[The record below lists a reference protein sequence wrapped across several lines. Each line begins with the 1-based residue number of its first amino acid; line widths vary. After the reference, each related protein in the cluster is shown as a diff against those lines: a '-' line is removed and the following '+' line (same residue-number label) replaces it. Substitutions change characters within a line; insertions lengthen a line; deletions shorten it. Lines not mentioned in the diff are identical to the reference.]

1 MVDDKQVDNV
11 VKIVTVTLFFANH
24 HLVASVEQCPRHGR
38 PPRSSSRKKELGRL
52 ALICSAWTAYI
63 RSLLFRRVYIADSNV
78 VAGRFLSL
86 LRRNNH
92 LGHYTT
98 ILVMQSAAALEFP
111 DLPNFLPNLRTAIIS
126 SSVFEPIEGSVRPW
140 VGVTHLKMKFCMLS
154 TAEDLWRLLCIF
166 PALEHLHLSGWLVMD
181 PDAPIV
187 IATNAPAIHLK
198 ELVLLSS
205 RHHSPHPAAAQLAL
219 HDLTVDRLSDWDAS
233 ACNSLLCKIG
243 PMLQELE
250 LVVDLPEE
258 RISEV
263 GICIRPCTALRSL
276 TLGLYSI
283 AGSTQTMRG
292 SNLIISILDQIFAP
306 TLTTLTFNVSS
317 ESLTVPLRELPW
329 DEIEDSILG
338 CLGPHLERVVIRNLP
353 ANGSDLRFDEFAGFL
368 KERLVSLERSHLLQ
382 FERGGI

>member
-1 MVDDKQVDNV
+1 LPTIPLEIQFFILDQITGTFGNV
-11 VKIVTVTLFFANH
+11 APEVV
-24 HLVASVEQCPRHGR
+24 
-38 PPRSSSRKKELGRL
+38 KKELGRL
-52 ALICSAWTAYI
+52 ALICSAWTAHI
-63 RSLLFRRVYIADSNV
+63 QSLLFRRVYIADSNV
-78 VAGRFLSL
+78 VAGRFPSL

-98 ILVMQSAAALEFP
+98 TLAMQSAAALEFP
-111 DLPNFLPNLRTAIIS
+111 DLPNFLPNLRTVIIS

-198 ELVLLSS
+198 ELEFLSS

-219 HDLTVDRLSDWDAS
+219 HDLTVDRLSVTLLAVEDWDAS

-243 PMLQELE
+243 PTLQELE

-258 RISEV
+258 RIS
-263 GICIRPCTALRSL
+263 G
-276 TLGLYSI
+276 
-283 AGSTQTMRG
+283 Q
-292 SNLIISILDQIFAP
+292 
-306 TLTTLTFNVSS
+306 
-317 ESLTVPLRELPW
+317 
-329 DEIEDSILG
+329 
-338 CLGPHLERVVIRNLP
+338 
-353 ANGSDLRFDEFAGFL
+353 
-368 KERLVSLERSHLLQ
+368 
-382 FERGGI
+382 